1 VDKGRAERAVAAVES
16 AAVALEL
23 PTHNVNIIHNST
35 KLALHLLPC
44 NVFARVAPIGQAAQL
59 ALEIELA
66 QQLAVTGAPAVALDP
81 RVEPQVYQLD
91 GFAVTW
97 WTYYDTKSQGRLP
110 PAGYADALVRLH
122 AAMRSI
128 DVVTPHFLDR
138 VDEAEHLVANQ
149 DRTPALDT
157 AGRDLLLDTFKSVR
171 RALDRSG
178 ATEQLLH
185 GEPHPGNILNTSVG
199 PLFIDLETGCRGPVE
214 FDVAHVPR
222 DVSEHYPDLNQDLLN
237 ECRRLVLAMVAAW
250 RWDTNDEFP
259 NGLHHGRAILDLL
272 RHGPPWPTIG
282 ELSPSEGQG

>member
-1 VDKGRAERAVAAVES
+1 MDNGRVERAIAAVES
-16 AAVALEL
+16 AAVALDL

-35 KLALHLLPC
+35 KLALRLLPC
-44 NVFARVAPIGQAAQL
+44 DVFARVAPIGQAAQL

-66 QQLAVTGAPAVALDP
+66 QQLAATGAPAVALDP
-81 RVEPQVYQLD
+81 RVEPQVHQLD

-138 VDEAEHLVANQ
+138 VDEAEHLVANK
-149 DRTPALDT
+149 DRTPALGA
-157 AGRDLLLDTFKSVR
+157 AGRELLLDTFKSVR
-171 RALDRSG
+171 RELGRSG
-178 ATEQLLH
+178 AAEQLLH
-185 GEPHPGNILNTSVG
+185 GEPHPGNILNSSVG

-222 DVSEHYPDLNQDLLN
+222 DVSEHYSDLDQDFLN
-237 ECRRLVLAMVAAW
+237 ECRKLVLAMVAAW
-250 RWDTNDEFP
+250 RWDTDDEFP

-282 ELSPSEGQG
+282 DLSSR